1 MLSVMVSYGVSII
14 FLGRSSIDTIKLDR
28 KLSTVKSFSKDLN
41 DVRASDIMSK
51 EIISME
57 PDMPLKKF
65 WDYVKK
71 YKKLGFPVIKDGELL
86 GMISNSKV
94 KNIDSKKIPFLKIMD
109 AMSPP
114 NSVFPHDTVPKV
126 LSIMDERKCGRVLV
140 IDQNSKETIGIITKS
155 DLLKAYRI
163 AKDIGDDEDK
173 FKISDGFEREV
184 STVSHKIYDKIK
196 WPKK

>member
-1 MLSVMVSYGVSII
+1 
-14 FLGRSSIDTIKLDR
+14 
-28 KLSTVKSFSKDLN
+28 
-41 DVRASDIMSK
+41 
-51 EIISME
+51 
-57 PDMPLKKF
+57 
-65 WDYVKK
+65 
-71 YKKLGFPVIKDGELL
+71 
-86 GMISNSKV
+86 
-94 KNIDSKKIPFLKIMD
+94 
-109 AMSPP
+109 
-114 NSVFPHDTVPKV
+114 
-126 LSIMDERKCGRVLV
+126 MDERKCGRVLV